1 MLRGN
6 AHSSPVREIP
16 LHVGHGCDINKETN
30 MLNPVWS
37 EGPTLPQ
44 SLADLVHD
52 PVEQHEENDSDF
64 LYQNMSTSYKELE
77 DFI

>member
-1 MLRGN
+1 M
-6 AHSSPVREIP
+6 
-16 LHVGHGCDINKETN
+16 
-30 MLNPVWS
+30 WS

-52 PVEQHEENDSDF
+52 PVEQQDEENDSDF
-64 LYQNMSTSYKELE
+64 LYQNMWTSYDELE